1 MSNDMCRRS
10 EEEVRQYH
18 QIAHEDPEAVSD
30 GRVFCSCGWW
40 SPIAPRAERMDV
52 LARHVEHEVNGEE
65 WCWGD
70 KEKARKHYFEIE
82 SGCRR
87 VPYGPDQSNI
97 GAFVQDG
104 KGHVFEIEDETPDGR
119 HVVIT
124 TGHGDTT
131 LDLELDD
138 VFQVPDAGLV
148 AAAVALDPRVDL
160 RVQA

>member
-1 MSNDMCRRS
+1 MGNEMSRRS

-40 SPIAPRAERMDV
+40 SPIAPRAERMGV
-52 LARHVEHEVNGEE
+52 LARHVEHAVNAEE

-70 KEKARKHYFEIE
+70 QEKARRRYHEIE
-82 SGCRR
+82 SGRLR
-87 VPYGPDQSNI
+87 VPYGPDQTNI
-97 GAFVQDG
+97 GTFVQDG
-104 KGHVFEIEDETPDGR
+104 KGHVFEVEDETADGR

-131 LDLELDD
+131 LDLEVDD

-148 AAAVALDPRVDL
+148 AAAAALDPRVDL
-160 RVQA
+160 RVQP